1 MKWEGLCISYQHH
14 SQALTEYQ
22 LYTWKLKQQRHSP
35 FSRAVVQV
43 QSLNRE
49 CSAASGNLLE
59 HHSRSASLMAQMVK
73 DPPANAAYAGLI
85 REDPLEK
92 EMATHFSILAW
103 EIPWTEDAGGPQS
116 MGSQRVR
123 HNLATKQHPRS
134 VKSETGEGPISLS
147 QLAFQVILHL
157 KFKNCPR
164 GVSSIMGEK

>member
-1 MKWEGLCISYQHH
+1 MQI
-14 SQALTEYQ
+14 
-22 LYTWKLKQQRHSP
+22 
-35 FSRAVVQV
+35 

-49 CSAASGNLLE
+49 CSAASGNFLE
-59 HHSRSASLMAQMVK
+59 HHSRSALMAQMVK

-123 HNLATKQHPRS
+123 HNLATKQHPRF
-134 VKSETGEGPISLS
+134 VKSETEGGPICLS
-147 QLAFQVILHL
+147 QLVFQVILHL
-157 KFKNCPR
+157 EFKNCPR
-164 GVSSIMGEK
+164 GVSSLMGEK